1 MEIYHCRTKILKPD
15 ESIGA
20 EDLLSLLRQM
30 NVTGMA

>member
-1 MEIYHCRTKILKPD
+1 MEIDQCRTKIFKPD

-20 EDLLSLLRQM
+20 EDLLSFLRQM